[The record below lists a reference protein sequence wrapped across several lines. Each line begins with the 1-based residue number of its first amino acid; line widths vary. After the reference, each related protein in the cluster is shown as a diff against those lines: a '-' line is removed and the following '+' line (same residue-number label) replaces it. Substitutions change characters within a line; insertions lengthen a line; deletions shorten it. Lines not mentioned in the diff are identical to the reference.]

1 MIVFFLL
8 IKVMEIMMVKM
19 SPDSMRRHQAERGKF
34 LPVLYNLMN
43 GKTATSGQPYIPQN
57 FILNTS
63 TFHTD

>member
-1 MIVFFLL
+1 
-8 IKVMEIMMVKM
+8 MEIKMVKM

-43 GKTATSGQPYIPQN
+43 GKTATSGKVSITQN

-63 TFHTD
+63 TFHAD